1 MGDLDVEAQVAGLRE
16 AIASTRRVPGA
27 ARGAD
32 LDRVLVRATCALV
45 QRHHWL
51 GQHRAAVEVSEDLLE
66 DRAFDHDSDEL
77 APLIASAL
85 GVRGLAYEEL
95 GQLDDAAEAF
105 GIVDE
110 RFGEAARLEPPDRD
124 RGVRAEVLRAL
135 IAWCSCLRIPDAD
148 PGERLAVCERVAVV
162 AGDSTVPWMRRAV
175 AGVLADA
182 AAIGCRL
189 GLLDEGLAVANEV
202 VRRFRAE
209 AAAERAG
216 EGPHAETLAEAPAAG
231 EAHRGS
237 DAGADAGPD
246 LDAGAGFA
254 PPGSMVD
261 SLNRALVDRVSIL
274 HLVGRHDDEL
284 GAWDELAGW
293 DRRIALLQFR
303 EHLLG
308 CLIGRAR
315 ASAAEAQPDR
325 ALSLLDDLARRLGDP
340 SPPEYGD
347 AARIAGTL
355 VAVGDALVVA
365 GRRADAVLALA
376 QVPRRFGRPWP
387 AEAEGEP
394 GSESE
399 DDLRDRLELDG
410 IVRSAQARVLA
421 LQMAPL
427 FG

>member
-1 MGDLDVEAQVAGLRE
+1 
-16 AIASTRRVPGA
+16 
-27 ARGAD
+27 
-32 LDRVLVRATCALV
+32 
-45 QRHHWL
+45 
-51 GQHRAAVEVSEDLLE
+51 
-66 DRAFDHDSDEL
+66 
-77 APLIASAL
+77 
-85 GVRGLAYEEL
+85 
-95 GQLDDAAEAF
+95 
-105 GIVDE
+105 
-110 RFGEAARLEPPDRD
+110 
-124 RGVRAEVLRAL
+124 
-135 IAWCSCLRIPDAD
+135 
-148 PGERLAVCERVAVV
+148 
-162 AGDSTVPWMRRAV
+162 
-175 AGVLADA
+175 
-182 AAIGCRL
+182 
-189 GLLDEGLAVANEV
+189 
-202 VRRFRAE
+202 
-209 AAAERAG
+209 
-216 EGPHAETLAEAPAAG
+216 
-231 EAHRGS
+231 
-237 DAGADAGPD
+237 
-246 LDAGAGFA
+246 
-254 PPGSMVD
+254 MVD

-315 ASAAEAQPDR
+315 ASVAEAQPDR

-340 SPPEYGD
+340 CPLEYGD

-365 GRRADAVLALA
+365 GRRADAVLAFA
-376 QVPRRFGRPWP
+376 QVPRRFSRPWP